1 MMGGA
6 LAIAIRSLLPCGAML
21 VTVPVNAL
29 SAGSP
34 SAGAARVLR
43 TTGVS
48 PVKAR
53 QSVRSQSGERLRGA
67 VRRRRESVSA

>member
-21 VTVPVNAL
+21 VTVPMNAL

-34 SAGAARVLR
+34 SAGAARVLGR
-43 TTGVS
+43 PAS
-48 PVKAR
+48 DR
-53 QSVRSQSGERLRGA
+53 
-67 VRRRRESVSA
+67 